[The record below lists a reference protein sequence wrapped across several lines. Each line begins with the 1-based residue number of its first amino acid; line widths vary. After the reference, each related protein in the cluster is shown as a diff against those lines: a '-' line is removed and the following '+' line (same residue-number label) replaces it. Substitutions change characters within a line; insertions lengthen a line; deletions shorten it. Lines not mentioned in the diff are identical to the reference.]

1 MAGAGKRAG
10 QGSKTTLPGLGMA
23 RVNELPG
30 DRVSSM
36 EGKLP
41 AGGRGATVR
50 GDGVSHSRQG
60 LRGCHVRTARKCATH
75 SCQGW
80 CAAEGFV
87 WSLPWE
93 GSIWVPP
100 WGEPNDRIMGRLV
113 QYET

>member
-1 MAGAGKRAG
+1 
-10 QGSKTTLPGLGMA
+10 MA

-30 DRVSSM
+30 DRMSSM

-60 LRGCHVRTARKCATH
+60 LRGCHVRTARNCATH
-75 SCQGW
+75 ACQGW

-87 WSLPWE
+87 WSLQEPINMPPGKAAS
-93 GSIWVPP
+93 GSLL
-100 WGEPNDRIMGRLV
+100 GESPMIA
-113 QYET
+113 